1 MFIALFVVKTV
12 LHCVQYTVST
22 RDIDHDIYDYQEGRG
37 IMEVERPQLK
47 IKMTGTCI
55 FFKINE
61 C

>member
-1 MFIALFVVKTV
+1 MFIALFAVKNS
-12 LHCVQYTVST
+12 LHCVKYTVST